1 MNKEEGND
9 ELIEETLQKIKT
21 ITKEFQKNKEQYS
34 NLTAKTEVIS
44 NTLKTS
50 LNLINPDPKGK
61 VEQLKN
67 EINDFIDESKH
78 EMATVDNAVKQLT
91 ESSSLDKLR
100 KQQFKEKLHQFRD
113 SELSVLF
120 QSEKDIKSI
129 YYIILTL
136 LFWVTIYVL
145 IESYQRTGTFIDTK
159 FWVTMLR

>member
-1 MNKEEGND
+1 MKKEEGND

-145 IESYQRTGTFIDTK
+145 IESYQRT
-159 FWVTMLR
+159 

>member
-50 LNLINPDPKGK
+50 LNLINPDPKRK

-120 QSEKDIKSI
+120 HSEKDIKSI

-145 IESYQRTGTFIDTK
+145 IESYQRT
-159 FWVTMLR
+159 